1 MSKRDVSKQ
10 DVSDREGERPSG
22 AEEGG
27 ETAPPS
33 RYAHARDTL
42 RWLWLS
48 LLVIVLDLGFKAWA
62 SMALEYGRPV
72 EVTPFFNLT
81 LLYNTGAAFS
91 FLAEHD
97 GWQRWFFAVVA
108 VVAVTG
114 LTIWLARLDRR
125 ERLNQVSIALIIG
138 GAIGNLFDRL
148 VHGHVIDY
156 LSFHW
161 QQWYYPAF
169 NLADAAITL
178 GAIGI
183 IVESFRAGKR
193 ESAAKGKHHDGGKR
207 QNREEHHER

>member
-1 MSKRDVSKQ
+1 MSEREEAQSADVEKRD
-10 DVSDREGERPSG
+10 G
-22 AEEGG
+22 AS
-27 ETAPPS
+27 ARS

-62 SMALEYGRPV
+62 SMALEYARPV

-91 FLAEHD
+91 FLAEYG

-108 VVAVTG
+108 VGAVTG

-125 ERLNQVSIALIIG
+125 ERLNQVSIALIVG

-161 QQWYYPAF
+161 QQQWYYPAF

-207 QNREEHHER
+207 QDREEHHER